1 MPISIGQLFPVL
13 TPTPLTPQ
21 GEGRNP
27 FVPACVPFPM
37 AAPVRR
43 PQFLLPWIAACTL
56 ILGGGLHL
64 LAPELPRRGP
74 AANRGAQDDPAIEPV
89 QAPLPARLEPN
100 GDSLL
105 VQEDAARL
113 EGGPHE
119 LPADPSRPAG
129 LAPGGVRGAD
139 AANATAAQLAAR
151 AANGEASEAERA
163 LDRAPAAPIAN
174 QPRQPAL
181 RQSDAGT
188 QAASDASAL
197 PSLGEAVRLR
207 WSGSVPGASAEAQ
220 PAGPPRGPELVILR
234 VSDDA
239 YQAFLLLE
247 DDAVEES
254 GTGDDARPEAPRTGG
269 TPDPVVTAPD
279 AEPAATPAL
288 KQRWAHWFAV
298 QIPHRPGTRPESRT
312 ELREKL
318 ERVLGPGKARH
329 LVAVTRTLDPR
340 EAIALLAR
348 AQQWARDQ
356 RAG

>member
-1 MPISIGQLFPVL
+1 
-13 TPTPLTPQ
+13 
-21 GEGRNP
+21 
-27 FVPACVPFPM
+27 M

-43 PQFLLPWIAACTL
+43 PQFLLPWIVACTL
-56 ILGGGLHL
+56 VLGGGLHV

-74 AANRGAQDDPAIEPV
+74 AANRGTENLPAAEPV
-89 QAPLPARLEPN
+89 QAPLPARLEPH

-129 LAPGGVRGAD
+129 FTPGGVSGAD

-151 AANGEASEAERA
+151 AANGASSEAERE
-163 LDRAPAAPIAN
+163 LERAPAAPITDRP
-174 QPRQPAL
+174 QQPAL
-181 RQSDAGT
+181 RHADAGT
-188 QAASDASAL
+188 EAASDASAL
-197 PSLGEAVRLR
+197 PSLGEAVRFR
-207 WSGSVPGASAEAQ
+207 WSGSVPGAATEAQ
-220 PAGPPRGPELVILR
+220 PAALPRGPELVILR

-254 GTGDDARPEAPRTGG
+254 GASDDARLDAPRTGG
-269 TPDPVVTAPD
+269 TPDPVVTTPA
-279 AEPAATPAL
+279 AEPAATPDL

-318 ERVLGPGKARH
+318 ERVLGAGKARH